1 MKNKVLIIA
10 EAGVNHNGSLKV
22 AKKLVDAAKFAGA
35 DIVKFQTFKA
45 NSLATVK
52 APKAKYQI
60 SKNKKKEN
68 QFEMLKKL
76 ELKYEH
82 HLNLIKYCK
91 QKKIEFLSSAF
102 DITDLEFLKKLK
114 LKRFKVPS
122 GEITNYVYLNRIGSF
137 KKKIILST
145 GMSNISE
152 INKALSVI
160 YKNGAKKNQITLL
173 HCTSEYPATIDGLNL
188 NAIKTLRNR
197 FNLNVGY
204 SDHTTNHITAV
215 AAVALGAKIIE
226 KHLTLDNDL
235 AGPDHKSSLNPQN
248 FKLMVKYIRQT
259 EKSLGN
265 GVKVPNRY
273 EKKNIK
279 IVRKSIVAKNKIKKG
294 EIFSLENLCFK
305 RPGYGISPM
314 KIMKIIGKK
323 AKKNFNKED
332 LIKV

>member
-1 MKNKVLIIA
+1 
-10 EAGVNHNGSLKV
+10 
-22 AKKLVDAAKFAGA
+22 
-35 DIVKFQTFKA
+35 
-45 NSLATVK
+45 
-52 APKAKYQI
+52 
-60 SKNKKKEN
+60 
-68 QFEMLKKL
+68 MLKKL

-145 GMSNISE
+145 GMSNLSE
-152 INKALSVI
+152 INKALSII
-160 YKNGAKKNQITLL
+160 YKNGVKKNQITLL

-259 EKSLGN
+259 EKSLGD

-273 EKKNIK
+273 EKKIL
-279 IVRKSIVAKNKIKKG
+279 KS
-294 EIFSLENLCFK
+294 
-305 RPGYGISPM
+305 
-314 KIMKIIGKK
+314 
-323 AKKNFNKED
+323 
-332 LIKV
+332 